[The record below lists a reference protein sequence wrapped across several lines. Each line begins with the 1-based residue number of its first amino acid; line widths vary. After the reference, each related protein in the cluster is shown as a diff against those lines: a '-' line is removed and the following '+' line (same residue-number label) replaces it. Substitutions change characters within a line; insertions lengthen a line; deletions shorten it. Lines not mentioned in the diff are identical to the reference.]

1 MPNTAHVTCPL
12 CEATCGLSVT
22 IEDSV
27 VTDVRGDHDDVFSR
41 GFICPKGVS
50 LGALHADPDRL
61 RAPLVKRDGEFV
73 EVSWDEAFAEIDTRL
88 RAVVAEHGND
98 AVAMYAGNPSIHN
111 VSSALYGP
119 VLYRAMNTKNFYS
132 ASTVDQMPK
141 HYTSGYMFGAP
152 LTIPIP
158 DVDRTQYFLM
168 LGANP
173 LVSNGSLMTA
183 PDMRGRL
190 KALRARGGR
199 LVVVDPKRTRTAELA
214 DEHHAIR
221 PGTDALLLFALVNV
235 LFERELVDLGALAE
249 HTNGVAEMRSLAEP
263 FTPEAVAPVTGIE
276 AAEIRRMAA
285 ELAAAERAVVY
296 GRVGTTT
303 QEFGT
308 LTSWLVDVLNVLTGN
323 LDRPGGAM
331 FPKPAASAPASGKPF
346 RHGRWRSRVRG
357 LPEVFGELPI
367 ATLADEIQT
376 PGEGQV
382 RALVTVAGNP
392 CLSGPNAGRL
402 DAALGELEFMVS
414 LDVYLNETTR
424 HADVILPGPT
434 PLERPHYDLAFY
446 QLAVRNVAH
455 WTAAALPSEL
465 PQEWR
470 TLLRLLGIVTG
481 QGPDADIAALDEF
494 VAGEIARRAGVDVAA
509 AGDRTGP
516 ERLVDLMLRAGPY
529 SLTLADLEAAPHG
542 VDLGPLT
549 SRLPDAVTTAS
560 GKIEL
565 APTAITDDVPRLAAR
580 LGDVPNGQLVLIG
593 RRQLS
598 SNNSWMHNVESLV
611 RGSNRC
617 TVQVHP
623 ADAAG
628 IGLVDGG
635 RATVSSAAGTVELP
649 VEVTEVLRQ
658 GVVSIPHGWG
668 HDVDGVRTSVAAA
681 HAGANSNVL
690 TEDGPLDAPT
700 GTAVLNGIPVHLTPA

>member
-27 VTDVRGDHDDVFSR
+27 VTEVRGDHDDVFSR

-88 RAVVAEHGND
+88 RAVVAEHGTD

-249 HTNGVAEMRSLAEP
+249 HTNGAAEVRSLAEP
-263 FTPEAVAPVTGIE
+263 FTPEAVAPVAGIE
-276 AAEIRRMAA
+276 AGEIRRLAA

-376 PGEGQV
+376 QGEGQV

-402 DAALGELEFMVS
+402 DAALGELDFMVS

-494 VAGEIARRAGVDVAA
+494 VAGEIARRTGVDVAA

-549 SRLPDAVTTAS
+549 SRLPDALTTAS

-565 APTAITDDVPRLAAR
+565 APPAITDDVPRLAAR

-690 TEDGPLDAPT
+690 TDDGPLDAPT
-700 GTAVLNGIPVHLTPA
+700 GTAVLNGIPVRLTPA

>member
-27 VTDVRGDHDDVFSR
+27 VTEVRGDHDDVFSR

-249 HTNGVAEMRSLAEP
+249 YTNGVAEVRSLAEP
-263 FTPEAVAPVTGIE
+263 FTPEAVAPVAGIE
-276 AAEIRRMAA
+276 AADIRRMAA

-331 FPKPAASAPASGKPF
+331 FPKPAASARASGKPF

-376 PGEGQV
+376 QGEGQV

-402 DAALGELEFMVS
+402 DAALGELDFMVS

-549 SRLPDAVTTAS
+549 SRLPDALTTAS

-565 APTAITDDVPRLAAR
+565 APPAITDDVPRLAAR

-690 TEDGPLDAPT
+690 TDDGPLDAPT
-700 GTAVLNGIPVHLTPA
+700 GTAVLNGIPVNLTPA

>member
-1 MPNTAHVTCPL
+1 MPNTVHVTCPL

-27 VTDVRGDHDDVFSR
+27 VTDVRGDRDDVFSR

-73 EVSWDEAFAEIDTRL
+73 EVGWDEAFAEIDTRL

-263 FTPEAVAPVTGIE
+263 FTPEAVAPVAGIE
-276 AAEIRRMAA
+276 AAAIRRMAA

-303 QEFGT
+303 QAFGT
-308 LTSWLVDVLNVLTGN
+308 LTSWHPNGV
-323 LDRPGGAM
+323 
-331 FPKPAASAPASGKPF
+331 
-346 RHGRWRSRVRG
+346 SRK
-357 LPEVFGELPI
+357 
-367 ATLADEIQT
+367 
-376 PGEGQV
+376 
-382 RALVTVAGNP
+382 
-392 CLSGPNAGRL
+392 LSG
-402 DAALGELEFMVS
+402 
-414 LDVYLNETTR
+414 
-424 HADVILPGPT
+424 
-434 PLERPHYDLAFY
+434 LA
-446 QLAVRNVAH
+446 RE
-455 WTAAALPSEL
+455 PRM
-465 PQEWR
+465 PR
-470 TLLRLLGIVTG
+470 
-481 QGPDADIAALDEF
+481 
-494 VAGEIARRAGVDVAA
+494 
-509 AGDRTGP
+509 
-516 ERLVDLMLRAGPY
+516 
-529 SLTLADLEAAPHG
+529 
-542 VDLGPLT
+542 
-549 SRLPDAVTTAS
+549 SRLPSA
-560 GKIEL
+560 
-565 APTAITDDVPRLAAR
+565 
-580 LGDVPNGQLVLIG
+580 
-593 RRQLS
+593 
-598 SNNSWMHNVESLV
+598 
-611 RGSNRC
+611 C
-617 TVQVHP
+617 P
-623 ADAAG
+623 A
-628 IGLVDGG
+628 GG
-635 RATVSSAAGTVELP
+635 RPGAGCKV
-649 VEVTEVLRQ
+649 
-658 GVVSIPHGWG
+658 
-668 HDVDGVRTSVAAA
+668 GVRAPLTGRPGQWRVSRERAHIAA
-681 HAGANSNVL
+681 
-690 TEDGPLDAPT
+690 
-700 GTAVLNGIPVHLTPA
+700 